1 MKWKV
6 LFLLDMAFSTLTI
19 ISASV
24 LGNRLIAG
32 YIPILH
38 DNATWLSKL
47 VMRGLTAPDALA
59 HWALGTLPRIATL
72 FLFGSFFFAELL
84 LIIGTPLVNR
94 ILAAAIAR
102 EYQQDV
108 GTTYQL
114 MRKNRSLVRPLR
126 HRLLGRVT
134 LRIAAL
140 SVLAFVVGLLA
151 ALIAWGVAALIN
163 AGTGG
168 IVQTAA
174 IVFAVILLLFV
185 SGFLS
190 EIVPAAVGDENEFDG
205 LRDLALDKA

>member
-1 MKWKV
+1 MKWK
-6 LFLLDMAFSTLTI
+6 LLIILDTAFSTLTV

-32 YIPILH
+32 YIPNLH

-47 VMRGLTAPDALA
+47 VLRGLTLPDALA

-72 FLFGSFFFAELL
+72 FLFGAFFLAELL

-94 ILAAAIAR
+94 FIAAAIAR
-102 EYQQDV
+102 KYQQDV
-108 GTTYQL
+108 DATYQL
-114 MRKNRSLVRPLR
+114 MRKNRSIIRPLR

-134 LRIAAL
+134 LRVAAL
-140 SVLAFVVGLLA
+140 SVLAFLVGLFA

-163 AGTGG
+163 ANTGG

-190 EIVPAAVGDENEFDG
+190 EIVPAAMDDENEFDG
-205 LRDLALDKA
+205 IRDLALDKS